1 MKVIDLFSGIG
12 GFSLGLE
19 STGGFET
26 VQFVENNEWC
36 QKVLAKNFP
45 NVPITGDIK
54 NYEPKR
60 SERIGLVCGGFPCQ
74 PFSVAGKRK
83 GTEDDRHL
91 WPEMLR
97 VIKASKPRW
106 VIGENVRNLTSIQ
119 EGMVFEQVCTD
130 LENEGYEVQSFI
142 IPASAVNAPH
152 QRYRVWIV
160 AHSESS
166 ESGKQTEWKRG
177 KDTERGS
184 DDIRR
189 TQRKRSKDVGY
200 SKHNGSQDRCKETR
214 GEKRK
219 SEQGRMLESE
229 RTSTQQNVENTYNNG
244 QQRGLFETRYQTF
257 TGQRSKIIRR
267 NSANMFG
274 GSSNDGRNYAE
285 STVNGAIQ
293 RSCNG
298 NKTESTEPRSVCGV
312 SEESN
317 NDKNT
322 LGENRH
328 QENHDRTLVQEG
340 QIRVQSSLNRGLGE
354 DKTTFERNKIRS
366 GDDTNSR
373 DRVETTTDVA
383 NTKCDGLTSTKKR
396 RSIEETI
403 RQESQ
408 GENRTLD
415 SQGASGLSETTRNV
429 ADSKIIGSNGRKNR
443 NSKEK
448 SGQERILGSKTRGES
463 CDVADS
469 ESNQEIS
476 ELRTTKSE
484 HDKRNSRMESTSSSN
499 RQSLGETKQD
509 VANSEISD
517 RYAHETDREHGETSS
532 QEVFRNRSG
541 IHRQTSWWSSEPN
554 VGRVAHGISDRVDRL
569 KGLGNAIVPQIA
581 YQIGLA
587 ILEAEDEYTKVD

>member
-60 SERIGLVCGGFPCQ
+60 SDGIGLVCGGAPCQ

-97 VIKASKPRW
+97 VIKISNPRW
-106 VIGENVRNLTSIQ
+106 VIFENVRNITSIQ
-119 EGMVFEQVCTD
+119 EGMVLEQVCTD

-160 AHSESS
+160 AHSDIRESRPTDES
-166 ESGKQTEWKRG
+166 ESRKEKQFESCANSTSQRG
-177 KDTERGS
+177 
-184 DDIRR
+184 I
-189 TQRKRSKDVGY
+189 VGY
-200 SKHNGSQDRCKETR
+200 SKHNGLQDRCKEAR
-214 GEKRK
+214 GEKRE

-229 RTSTQQNVENTYNNG
+229 RTSTQQNVAY
-244 QQRGLFETRYQTF
+244 
-257 TGQRSKIIRR
+257 S
-267 NSANMFG
+267 
-274 GSSNDGRNYAE
+274 
-285 STVNGAIQ
+285 
-293 RSCNG
+293 
-298 NKTESTEPRSVCGV
+298 
-312 SEESN
+312 
-317 NDKNT
+317 
-322 LGENRH
+322 ENRGRE
-328 QENHDRTLVQEG
+328 QTEWKRG
-340 QIRVQSSLNRGLGE
+340 QG
-354 DKTTFERNKIRS
+354 FERGS
-366 GDDTNSR
+366 YDSR
-373 DRVETTTDVA
+373 GFERE
-383 NTKCDGLTSTKKR
+383 
-396 RSIEETI
+396 
-403 RQESQ
+403 RQEVV
-408 GENRTLD
+408 T
-415 SQGASGLSETTRNV
+415 
-429 ADSKIIGSNGRKNR
+429 
-443 NSKEK
+443 
-448 SGQERILGSKTRGES
+448 
-463 CDVADS
+463 DVADS
-469 ESNQEIS
+469 ESNKQDGIPRE
-476 ELRTTKSE
+476 TKSE
-484 HDKRNSRMESTSSSN
+484 HDKGNSWVESKCRSN
-499 RQSLGETKQD
+499 RQSVGETKQD
-509 VANSEISD
+509 VADSEISD

>member
-54 NYEPKR
+54 NYEPRR

-160 AHSESS
+160 
-166 ESGKQTEWKRG
+166 
-177 KDTERGS
+177 
-184 DDIRR
+184 
-189 TQRKRSKDVGY
+189 GY
-200 SKHNGSQDRCKETR
+200 SKHNGLQDRCKETR
-214 GEKRK
+214 GEKRE

-229 RTSTQQNVENTYNNG
+229 RTSTQQNVENAYNNG
-244 QQRGLFETRYQTF
+244 QQGRFFKTCDQTF
-257 TGQRSKIIRR
+257 ARQRSKIIRR
-267 NSANMFG
+267 NGANMFG
-274 GSSNDGRNYAE
+274 GSGNDGRNYAE
-285 STVNGAIQ
+285 STVNGEIQ
-293 RSCNG
+293 RPCNG

-340 QIRVQSSLNRGLGE
+340 QIRVQPPINRGLGE
-354 DKTTFERNKIRS
+354 DKTTFKRNKIRS
-366 GDDTNSR
+366 GDDTNPR
-373 DRVETTTDVA
+373 NRV
-383 NTKCDGLTSTKKR
+383 
-396 RSIEETI
+396 
-403 RQESQ
+403 
-408 GENRTLD
+408 
-415 SQGASGLSETTRNV
+415 ETTRNV
-429 ADSKIIGSNGRKNR
+429 ADSEIIGSNGRKNR
-443 NSKEK
+443 NSEEK

-469 ESNQEIS
+469 KRMGCSERTEKSRESENEEPPNKFDNSSQGCSI
-476 ELRTTKSE
+476 RKSS
-484 HDKRNSRMESTSSSN
+484 K
-499 RQSLGETKQD
+499 D
-509 VANSEISD
+509 VADSEISD
-517 RYAHETDREHGETSS
+517 RYAHETDREHGETTS
-532 QEVFRNRSG
+532 QEVFKNRSG

-554 VGRVAHGISDRVDRL
+554 VGRVAHGVSDRVDRL

-587 ILEAEDEYTKVD
+587 ILEAENEHIKVD

>member
-142 IPASAVNAPH
+142 IPASAVEAPH
-152 QRYRVWIV
+152 QRYRVWI
-160 AHSESS
+160 
-166 ESGKQTEWKRG
+166 
-177 KDTERGS
+177 
-184 DDIRR
+184 
-189 TQRKRSKDVGY
+189 VGY

-214 GEKRK
+214 GEKRE

-285 STVNGAIQ
+285 STVNGEIQ
-293 RSCNG
+293 RPCNG

-328 QENHDRTLVQEG
+328 QENHDRALVQEG
-340 QIRVQSSLNRGLGE
+340 QVRVQPPINRGLGE

-366 GDDTNSR
+366 GDDTDSR

-396 RSIEETI
+396 RSAKETI

-415 SQGASGLSETTRNV
+415 SQGASGLSEAASSV
-429 ADSKIIGSNGRKNR
+429 ADSKRMGCSKRTEKPRESENEEPPDKFDNSNQGCSVRKS
-443 NSKEK
+443 SKDVADTEK
-448 SGQERILGSKTRGES
+448 QGLEGYGES
-463 CDVADS
+463 CG
-469 ESNQEIS
+469 EK
-476 ELRTTKSE
+476 LREEYSATE
-484 HDKRNSRMESTSSSN
+484 R
-499 RQSLGETKQD
+499 
-509 VANSEISD
+509 
-517 RYAHETDREHGETSS
+517 S
-532 QEVFRNRSG
+532 QEQQSG
-541 IHRQTSWWSSEPN
+541 MDHERFSFEPR
-554 VGRVAHGISDRVDRL
+554 VGRVANGVSNRVDRL

-587 ILEAEDEYTKVD
+587 ILEAEKSSES

>member
-26 VQFVENNEWC
+26 VQFVEYDKWC
-36 QKVLAKNFP
+36 QKILAKNFP

-54 NYEPKR
+54 DYEGQR
-60 SERIGLVCGGFPCQ
+60 ADVVTGGFPCQ

-83 GTEDDRHL
+83 GTDDNRHL

-142 IPASAVNAPH
+142 IPASAVEAPH
-152 QRYRVWIV
+152 QRYRVWI
-160 AHSESS
+160 
-166 ESGKQTEWKRG
+166 
-177 KDTERGS
+177 
-184 DDIRR
+184 
-189 TQRKRSKDVGY
+189 VGY

-214 GEKRK
+214 GEKRE

-229 RTSTQQNVENTYNNG
+229 RTSTQQNVADSENRGREQTKRKRG
-244 QQRGLFETRYQTF
+244 QSLERG
-257 TGQRSKIIRR
+257 SHD
-267 NSANMFG
+267 SG
-274 GSSNDGRNYAE
+274 GL
-285 STVNGAIQ
+285 
-293 RSCNG
+293 
-298 NKTESTEPRSVCGV
+298 KTERKEVV
-312 SEESN
+312 
-317 NDKNT
+317 
-322 LGENRH
+322 
-328 QENHDRTLVQEG
+328 
-340 QIRVQSSLNRGLGE
+340 
-354 DKTTFERNKIRS
+354 
-366 GDDTNSR
+366 
-373 DRVETTTDVA
+373 TDVA
-383 NTKCDGLTSTKKR
+383 NTQCDGLTPTEKR
-396 RSIEETI
+396 GSIEKTI

-429 ADSKIIGSNGRKNR
+429 AN
-443 NSKEK
+443 
-448 SGQERILGSKTRGES
+448 
-463 CDVADS
+463 S

-476 ELRTTKSE
+476 ELRTTESE

-499 RQSLGETKQD
+499 RQSVGDTEQD
-509 VANSEISD
+509 VADSD
-517 RYAHETDREHGETSS
+517 IKRQQEQWGESS
-532 QEVFRNRSG
+532 VQQNEQWEAQKSRLECEN
-541 IHRQTSWWSSEPN
+541 WWSIEPN
-554 VGRVAHGISDRVDRL
+554 VGRVAHGIPNRVDRL

-587 ILEAEDEYTKVD
+587 ILEAEKESN